1 MVHQQAEGETEDS
14 RLIRACGSYGAC
26 PCDGLG
32 ENEEDFT
39 KATTYSEEFIQ
50 ILRKSLPL
58 AFTLLLQNLISSVS
72 LLFVGKLGSLVLGS
86 VTLANV
92 IFNATAVV
100 FLGFAT
106 CLDTLCP
113 QAFGAGNYSLVGLY
127 FQRCVAI
134 SAIVS
139 IPISSVWIFSKP
151 LLSLVAKDPELVNI
165 SSQYL
170 KCMVGCIPGY
180 IVFECGKKYMQAQG
194 DFHTAQ
200 TILFIGFPFSILANY
215 VFILNSPLGYLGAP
229 LASSLTFSLM
239 GGIMIGVMLRNR
251 QCWHELHWKTVLHGW
266 EPLIRLAVPGIIM
279 IEAEFLAF
287 ESLTVL
293 AARFE
298 TTELA
303 SQAVATSIQSISFQI
318 PFAVSIAASNR
329 ISTHVG
335 RGKIRDCQIA
345 TKSTLFYMG
354 PAVSMLNLVSLLSG
368 RYFVS
373 SLFTSDAAVVR
384 RAAKLICVIA
394 INQIW
399 DVYNV
404 LGAGCL
410 RAQGRQSV
418 GGYLNLVAYYVFGM
432 PLAVYLGF
440 CLDWQAFGFWI
451 GLGFGIFTLAVGEMY
466 CVYRSDWPLIML
478 EAELLHGAT

>member
-1 MVHQQAEGETEDS
+1 MVHEQVEGETEDC

-26 PCDGLG
+26 SCDEMGG
-32 ENEEDFT
+32 SEEDIT
-39 KATTYSEEFIQ
+39 KVTDYSQEFVQ
-50 ILRKSLPL
+50 VLRKSLPL
-58 AFTLLLQNLISSVS
+58 ALTLLLQNLISSVS
-72 LLFVGKLGSLVLGS
+72 LFFVGRLGSLVLGS

-92 IFNATAVV
+92 IFNATTVV
-100 FLGFAT
+100 FLGLAT

-134 SAIVS
+134 SAVVS
-139 IPISSVWIFSKP
+139 IPISSVWIFSRP
-151 LLSLVAKDPELVNI
+151 LLNLVSKDPDLINI

-200 TILFIGFPFSILANY
+200 TVLFIGFPFSILANY
-215 VFILNSPLGYLGAP
+215 AFILNSPLGYLGAP
-229 LASSLTFSLM
+229 LASSLTFTLM
-239 GGIMIGVMLRNR
+239 GAIMVCAMLRSR
-251 QCWHELHWKTVLHGW
+251 RCWHVFQWKNVMRGW

-303 SQAVATSIQSISFQI
+303 AQAVATSIQSISFQI

-345 TKSTLFYMG
+345 TKATLFYMG
-354 PAVSMLNLVSLLSG
+354 PAVSTLNFVGLLSG
-368 RYFVS
+368 RYFVA
-373 SLFTSDAAVVR
+373 SLFTSDPSVVR
-384 RAAKLICVIA
+384 RAAKLLFVIA
-394 INQIW
+394 VNQIW

-440 CLDWQAFGFWI
+440 GLDWQAFGFWV
-451 GLGFGIFTLAVGEMY
+451 GLGFGIFTLAIGEIY
-466 CVYRSDWPLIML
+466 CIYISDWPLIML
-478 EAELLHGAT
+478 QAELLHGTA

>member
-1 MVHQQAEGETEDS
+1 MVHQQAENETEDS
-14 RLIRACGSYGAC
+14 RLIRAGGSYGAC
-26 PCDGLG
+26 PCDELG

-39 KATTYSEEFIQ
+39 KITTYFDEFIQ

-58 AFTLLLQNLISSVS
+58 ALTLLLQNLISSVS
-72 LLFVGKLGSLVLGS
+72 LLFVGRLGSLVLGS

-100 FLGFAT
+100 FLGLAT

-113 QAFGAGNYSLVGLY
+113 QAYGAGNYTLVGLY
-127 FQRCVAI
+127 FQRCIII
-134 SAIVS
+134 STIVS
-139 IPISSVWIFSKP
+139 IPISFVWIFSKP
-151 LLSLVAKDPELVNI
+151 LLNLVAKDAELINI

-200 TILFIGFPFSILANY
+200 MILLIGFPFSILANY
-215 VFILNSPLGYLGAP
+215 IFILNSPLGYLGAP
-229 LASSLTFSLM
+229 LASSLTFTLM
-239 GGIMIGVMLRNR
+239 GILMACAMLRDR
-251 QCWHELHWKTVLHGW
+251 KCWHEFHWKTVIHGW

-303 SQAVATSIQSISFQI
+303 SQAVATSVQSISFQI

-335 RGKIRDCQIA
+335 RGKIPDCQIA
-345 TKSTLFYMG
+345 TRSTLFYMG
-354 PAVSMLNLVSLLSG
+354 PAVSMLNLVGLLGG

-373 SLFTSDAAVVR
+373 SLFTSDPAVIQ
-384 RAAKLICVIA
+384 RAAKLISVIA

-399 DVYNV
+399 DAYNV

-410 RAQGRQSV
+410 RAQGRQNI

-432 PLAVYLGF
+432 PLAIYLGF
-440 CLDWQAFGFWI
+440 YLDWQAFGFWI
-451 GLGFGIFTLAVGEMY
+451 GLGFGIFALAIGEMY

-478 EAELLHGAT
+478 QSELLHGAA